1 MTNKYEEM
9 IKDSVGRSFNKD
21 DAFYAQD
28 LVNSTLSRIFELEY
42 PELGWLNGGLLDMSQ
57 EVDPGA
63 ASYSYLE
70 MGGAGQAGL
79 VAPNATDIPSVD
91 LQGNQNIGAIATVAC
106 SFQYSTQDVRQ
117 AALQG
122 RQGGFSFSIA
132 ERKARAAREA
142 HDRKINALLATGDG
156 GAGLRGI
163 TNHPGIFVLGATT
176 GTWSTATA
184 VQIAADFDAAYALMV
199 GDTNGVETPDT
210 CVVSP
215 LVLARLKG
223 LTWDAGNSSN
233 ISVMAYLETAYDVK
247 FFKDATM
254 AVASAASGNA
264 MLMYRK
270 GMDKAFGVM
279 PLMLEVLPPERE
291 GLVFKVVLESRFG
304 GVAVPKPQSVLRL
317 DGI

>member
-1 MTNKYEEM
+1 MTNKYEKM
-9 IKDSVGRSFNKD
+9 IQDSVSRSFNKD

-70 MGGAGQAGL
+70 MGGVGNAGI
-79 VAPNATDIPSVD
+79 VSPNATDIPSID
-91 LQGNQNIGAIATVAC
+91 LEGKLNVGAIATVAC
-106 SFQYSTQDVRQ
+106 SFTYSTQDVRQ

-142 HDRKINALLATGDG
+142 HDRVINGYLASGHG
-156 GAGLRGI
+156 PSGLWGV
-163 TNHPGIFVLGATT
+163 TNHPGIFVENAGT
-176 GTWSTATA
+176 GGWATATA
-184 VQIAADFDAAYALMV
+184 VQIAQDFSDAYARMV
-199 GDTNGVETPDT
+199 GETHGVETPDT

-215 LVLARLKG
+215 LVYARLKG

-233 ISVMAYLETAYDVK
+233 ISVMEYLENAYEVK
-247 FFKDATM
+247 FSKEATM
-254 AVASAASGNA
+254 STASAASGEA
-264 MLMYRK
+264 MMMYRK
-270 GMDKAFGVM
+270 GMDKGFGVM
-279 PLMLEVLPPERE
+279 PLLLDVLPPERE
-291 GLVFKVVLESRFG
+291 GLVFKVTLESRFG
-304 GVAVPKPQSVLRL
+304 GVAIPKPLSYMRI